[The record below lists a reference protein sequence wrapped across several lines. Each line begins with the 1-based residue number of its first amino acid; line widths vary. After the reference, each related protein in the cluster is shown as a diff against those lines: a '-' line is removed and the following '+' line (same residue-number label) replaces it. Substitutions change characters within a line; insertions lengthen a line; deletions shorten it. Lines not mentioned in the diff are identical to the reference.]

1 MRALTPGR
9 PRGHSLR
16 ARRRRPGWGSGSRPR
31 GGVLWWA
38 GTTRAGVP
46 PVSGTA
52 PGGTV
57 VRPLVQAGRIDA
69 PAPEARPGH
78 AAGACALF
86 ASSVEAA
93 GTGCGDQH
101 GIVVRSHH
109 LADAGGPAA
118 TTTRRSGSRTGPRLA
133 RRRVTDDGRRATGRA
148 GQRASATGDAGDTG
162 DVTTVPAQAGDRPG
176 CTRTPGRRDRPS
188 PSPPTPSSRPRR
200 SGRRPRSLRCWNC
213 SRLSPTGR
221 GRRPGRELRAAP
233 CRATRAGRAVRR
245 DEWTPEAF
253 RRLPSS
259 SMVSAAPDAG
269 RCLVRLRDGGAG
281 GGGGAALGTALARPE
296 PVVAAYAVP
305 PRGADGAPRRH
316 PASGQPLVVRTG
328 RRLRRDSCRGGVRG
342 RLSRRA
348 GSTAG
353 AAGPGGSCSG
363 N

>member
-1 MRALTPGR
+1 MFPGSGQVPGTSTCAGLPAPDRPPVEPGRAGGPLLLVAHRDEVVTPLPWARAMRARTGGSLLVVADGEHATVTGGACAGRVTAFFTQAGGDAGTGGGVRALTPGR

-101 GIVVRSHH
+101 GVVVRSHH

-133 RRRVTDDGRRATGRA
+133 RRRVTDDGRRATGDGR
-148 GQRASATGDAGDTG
+148 RATGRATG
-162 DVTTVPAQAGDRPG
+162 ERD
-176 CTRTPGRRDRPS
+176 GRR
-188 PSPPTPSSRPRR
+188 
-200 SGRRPRSLRCWNC
+200 GRH
-213 SRLSPTGR
+213 G
-221 GRRPGRELRAAP
+221 
-233 CRATRAGRAVRR
+233 
-245 DEWTPEAF
+245 
-253 RRLPSS
+253 
-259 SMVSAAPDAG
+259 
-269 RCLVRLRDGGAG
+269 
-281 GGGGAALGTALARPE
+281 
-296 PVVAAYAVP
+296 
-305 PRGADGAPRRH
+305 
-316 PASGQPLVVRTG
+316 
-328 RRLRRDSCRGGVRG
+328 
-342 RLSRRA
+342 
-348 GSTAG
+348 
-353 AAGPGGSCSG
+353 
-363 N
+363 